1 MYDLGV
7 IFDYGEDGAWPAWLM
22 VRPSEC
28 FDWKQ
33 DTIYVPLHT
42 PFMRYSRDDIDDSSF
57 GLSIVQTEL
66 VVNLECPDQIGIYLP
81 RVKERLKKIRGEEY
95 SPAFKLSDIQHFVI
109 SMSDIEIVAQMN
121 LASIM
126 DFR

>member
-7 IFDYGEDGAWPAWLM
+7 IYDYSEDGSWPAWLM
-22 VRPSEC
+22 VKPQGD

-33 DTIYVPLHT
+33 ETLYFPLHT
-42 PFMRYSRDDIDDSSF
+42 PFQRFSRYDIDDSSF

-66 VVNLECPDQIGIYLP
+66 VVNMERPDQLGIYLP
-81 RVKERLKKIRGEEY
+81 RVKERLKNIRGEEY
-95 SPAFKLSDIQHFVI
+95 APSFKLSDIQHFII
-109 SMSDIEIVAQMN
+109 SMHDIEIVAQMN
-121 LASIM
+121 LVSNM